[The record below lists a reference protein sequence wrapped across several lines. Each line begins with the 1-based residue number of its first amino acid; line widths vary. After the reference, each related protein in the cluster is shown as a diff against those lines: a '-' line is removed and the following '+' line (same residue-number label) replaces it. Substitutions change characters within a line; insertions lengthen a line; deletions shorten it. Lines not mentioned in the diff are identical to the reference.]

1 MPNLTTTPPSIEDY
15 DQDFLKNMSDDDYI
29 DFVAQFLRPIPI
41 EYAFVFVYCCLMVVG
56 VIGNCLVVYVVLRN
70 KAMRDSSINLYLGNL
85 AMADLLVLTICLPPT
100 IATDVTKTFWLGVVC
115 CKTILFFQ
123 NTSVYVS
130 ILTLTTVALERW
142 RAVSNPLAAPIWRTQ
157 KVIPC
162 LWITA
167 AILSLPEPLTLQIF
181 PADYERK
188 NIKTT
193 WGTRCAP
200 DWSLGFQQKYQ
211 LIQTCLLFFVPLL
224 IITGLCIHMSIIL
237 RRKALQIGE
246 RQIRSRKR
254 ATRILITVTLLFGIS
269 YLPVHAHNI
278 LSAFQIDPHEPTLVA
293 IAVRKFIPRLFS
305 YSASSLNPI
314 VYSLSSEKFRKE
326 FRRVWCFGNQRK
338 DLRDRQRSMRSTLSG
353 ATATNNL

>member
-100 IATDVTKTFWLGVVC
+100 IATDVT
-115 CKTILFFQ
+115 
-123 NTSVYVS
+123 VS
-130 ILTLTTVALERW
+130 SYILTLTTVALERW

-193 WGTRCAP
+193 
-200 DWSLGFQQKYQ
+200 
-211 LIQTCLLFFVPLL
+211 
-224 IITGLCIHMSIIL
+224 
-237 RRKALQIGE
+237 IGE